1 MKRYTPHMPNQNQ
14 DDYEE
19 SNSFVQEFK
28 EESTISP
35 QPIYKEIW
43 ATYFDINGSQYK
55 MYKNCVPK
63 SDEVVLSGI
72 TQGVPVNQVDV
83 EEIRQAHRN
92 RNLAARRAFMDF
104 RRRLQSFMCLN
115 VFYIIV
121 LIITINSSF
130 SDFRNYKN
138 ICDNFSKASL
148 GFSLLNIVTIV
159 ISLLGVFAAAKK
171 SEKLLKLYNGG
182 VVAIMLATVLVA
194 AYGLLKKDEA
204 EECDGSPPKNI
215 SLVVNALFTLIIL
228 SLFSYSATKLK
239 ASLIQLNAQ
248 NTNLNLPNIPANGG
262 NNGNGGIGGNNNNA
276 VILMNLNNNNQFQQA
291 HAPQNVYR
299 V

>member
-1 MKRYTPHMPNQNQ
+1 MKHYAPHMPNQGQ

-28 EESTISP
+28 GESAVSP
-35 QPIYKEIW
+35 QPLYKEIW

-55 MYKNCVPK
+55 MFKNCVPK
-63 SDEVVLSGI
+63 KEEVVLSGI

-83 EEIRQAHRN
+83 EEIRQAHRS
-92 RNLAARRAFMDF
+92 RNLAARRALMDF

-115 VFYIIV
+115 VFYVIV

-130 SDFRNYKN
+130 SDFRNYKDV
-138 ICDNFSKASL
+138 CPNFSKASL

-159 ISLLGVFAAAKK
+159 ISLLGVFAGAKK
-171 SEKLLKLYNGG
+171 SEKALKLYNGG
-182 VVAIMLATVLVA
+182 VGAIMLATVLVA

-204 EECDGSPPKNI
+204 DDCDGSPPKNI

-228 SLFSYSATKLK
+228 SLFSYTATKVK
-239 ASLIQLNAQ
+239 NSLVQLNAQ
-248 NTNLNLPNIPANGG
+248 NPNLNVINLNNINNAGNRNV
-262 NNGNGGIGGNNNNA
+262 NNGNNMNNHLRA
-276 VILMNLNNNNQFQQA
+276 A
-291 HAPQNVYR
+291 HAPENLFR